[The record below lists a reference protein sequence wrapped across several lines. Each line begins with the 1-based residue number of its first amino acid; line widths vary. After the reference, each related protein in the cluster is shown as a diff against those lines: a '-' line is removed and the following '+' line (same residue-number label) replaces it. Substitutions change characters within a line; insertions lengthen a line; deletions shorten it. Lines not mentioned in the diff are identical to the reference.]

1 MAGRMDRLIDA
12 GEKLG
17 LKGEDLAAFVSQQ
30 QAIEREER
38 KLEHEERRRQ
48 EEAQRASAEDE
59 RREEARRRH
68 EMEMMRLEL
77 EASAHGVRISEG
89 GARGLNPKVP
99 KLPVFADGTD
109 ELDNYLRRF
118 ERFAT
123 NSGWKETERVSYLS
137 TLLTGRALDVYSRLP
152 DSATDVYKQLKQ
164 ALLKRYNLT
173 HEGYRLKFRQ
183 ERPERDESPSQFIAR
198 LLNYVKK
205 WMSLAEVAGTGA

>member
-1 MAGRMDRLIDA
+1 MDRLIDA

-17 LKGEDLAAFVSQQ
+17 LKGEDLAAFVLQQ

-48 EEAQRASAEDE
+48 EEAQRASA
-59 RREEARRRH
+59 EEARRRH

-123 NSGWKETERVSYLS
+123 NSGWKETERASYLS

-164 ALLKRYNLT
+164 ALLKWYNLT
-173 HEGYRLKFRQ
+173 HEGYRLKFWQ

-205 WMSLAEVAGTGA
+205 WMSLAEVADTGA